1 MGDETV
7 IKATFC
13 RTFPNREKAENFE
26 RKKINTLLSLYLRCI
41 QCGQ

>member
-1 MGDETV
+1 MGDKTV
-7 IKATFC
+7 IKATFY
-13 RTFPNREKAENFE
+13 RTFPNREKAKNFE